1 MDSITIHFQC
11 LLIPTHA
18 ADPFPAGLAP
28 DIEGQVFGCAVTACD
43 LEIVI
48 GDGTGRAVELH
59 PFDAVGHIGGPV
71 LRAVVFVTV
80 SKGDQGVPGG
90 PAGPPTTQRTAQWFS
105 L

>member
-11 LLIPTHA
+11 LLIPAHA

-28 DIEGQVFGCAVTACD
+28 DIEGQVFGCAVAACD
-43 LEIVI
+43 LEIEI
-48 GDGTGRAVELH
+48 GDGTGRPVELH

-80 SKGDQGVPGG
+80 SKGDQGMPSG
-90 PAGPPTTQRTAQWFS
+90 PASVGV